1 MENGIISV
9 AQTPLFIFSTEKRR
23 EQMKRFFL
31 LLMILS
37 VLLCASALAET
48 VYKQGDKGAEVMAI
62 KERMLELGYYNGTIS
77 HNAFNDTM
85 TERVK
90 QLQKANGLEQTGVV
104 DEALYEL
111 IFSDSVIMKNG
122 KPYKEPAVVAV
133 TAAEP
138 QAEAA
143 PTAQPVQVL
152 YREGDSGKEV
162 LAIKQRLYE
171 LGYYNTAI
179 NNNAYNASATE
190 RVQQFQMSN
199 GLTVTGNVDQATYD
213 KLFSAGAKGPGGAV
227 AGTLKQGSSG
237 SFVARL
243 RARMAE
249 LGYFESGSSS
259 TFDAAM
265 TQRVMLLQ
273 QMNGFT
279 VNGIVSPALYDY
291 IMSDECT
298 QCGLHVNPN
307 YNAANRFYYALD
319 GEKEYSLSKSGNVV
333 IFIVDYF
340 ANNYLNATVESNLRT
355 LGQFNDFTYYN
366 NCDPR
371 YIGTYPSVTHMLT
384 GYEYSPKLLVGEF
397 FEKAWTSD
405 SANYIFNTV
414 HDKGYEFRY
423 YYYTSISDGAMSW
436 AVGKLDNLL
445 DYKSDPTRVAEPI
458 YSYTDFLE
466 QLKARGG
473 LTLDDTDKKYIQ
485 MIHLRGAHAPYSS
498 DVNGNY
504 KPDAGRDE
512 NVTGYMAMVANYIA
526 EMKRLGVYDDSTII
540 ITADHGDKQA
550 NMQVVYWIKQP
561 GEHHSEWAVNSAPI
575 SHCDFPGTL
584 MRLIGAEYP
593 YGDSIFD
600 WAPGEK
606 RTRQC
611 SVVGRDLNL
620 YPLVTCYS
628 DLGMG
633 SHNLWMTYTYNG
645 TGRDLQ
651 KEYNRGS
658 YVYEPLTQS
667 FN

>member
-1 MENGIISV
+1 
-9 AQTPLFIFSTEKRR
+9 
-23 EQMKRFFL
+23 MKRFFL

-48 VYKQGDKGAEVMAI
+48 VYRQGDKGDEVMAI
-62 KERMLELGYYNGTIS
+62 KERMLELGYYTGNIS

-90 QLQKANGLEQTGVV
+90 QLQKANGLQETGVV

-122 KPYKEPAVVAV
+122 KPFKAPAAAVV
-133 TAAEP
+133 TAQEP
-138 QAEAA
+138 QAETAA
-143 PTAQPVQVL
+143 VTVTASQPAKVL
-152 YREGDSGKEV
+152 YREGDSGQDV

-190 RVQQFQMSN
+190 RVQQFQLTN
-199 GLTVTGNVDQATYD
+199 GLDVTGNVDQATYD
-213 KLFSAGAKGPGGAV
+213 KLFSASAKGPGGAV
-227 AGTLKQGSSG
+227 AGILKQGSSG
-237 SFVARL
+237 TFVGKL

-249 LGYFESGSSS
+249 LGYFESGNSS
-259 TFDAAM
+259 TFDASMA
-265 TQRVMLLQ
+265 QRVMLLQ
-273 QMNGFT
+273 QMNGFDVT
-279 VNGIVSPALYDY
+279 GVVTPALYDY

-298 QCGLHVNPN
+298 YCGRHVNPS
-307 YNAANRFYYALD
+307 YNAENRYYYALD

-333 IFIVDYF
+333 IFVVDYF
-340 ANNYLNATVESNLRT
+340 ANNYLNATVENNLRT

-384 GYEYSPKLLVGEF
+384 GYEYDPSLLVGEY
-397 FEKAWTSD
+397 FEKAWTS
-405 SANYIFNTV
+405 SRANYIFDTV
-414 HDKGYEFRY
+414 HKLGYEFRY

-445 DYKSDPTRVAEPI
+445 DYLKEPGRVAEPI
-458 YSYTDFLE
+458 YSYTNFLE

-485 MIHLRGAHAPYSS
+485 MIHLRGAHAPYTS

-504 KPDAGRDE
+504 KEGASRDE

-540 ITADHGDKQA
+540 ITADHGDKGS

-575 SHCDFPGTL
+575 SHNDFPGTL
-584 MRLIGAEYP
+584 MSLIGAEYP
-593 YGDSIFD
+593 FGDSIFD
-600 WAPGEK
+600 WNPGEK

-620 YPLVTCYS
+620 YSLVTCYS
-628 DLGMG
+628 DLGLG
-633 SHNLWMTYTYNG
+633 SHNLWMTYTYVG

-651 KEYNRGS
+651 KEYNRGA
-658 YVYEPLTQS
+658 YVYEPLAQS

>member
-1 MENGIISV
+1 
-9 AQTPLFIFSTEKRR
+9 
-23 EQMKRFFL
+23 MKRFFL

-48 VYKQGDKGAEVMAI
+48 VYRQGDKGDEVMAI
-62 KERMLELGYYNGTIS
+62 KERMLELGYYTGNIS

-90 QLQKANGLEQTGVV
+90 QLQKANGLQETGVV
-104 DEALYEL
+104 NEALYEL

-122 KPYKEPAVVAV
+122 KPFKAPAAAVATAQASQAETATVTV
-133 TAAEP
+133 TAS
-138 QAEAA
+138 
-143 PTAQPVQVL
+143 QPAKVL
-152 YREGDSGKEV
+152 YREGDSGQDV

-190 RVQQFQMSN
+190 RVQQFQLTN
-199 GLTVTGNVDQATYD
+199 GLDVTGNVDQATYD
-213 KLFSAGAKGPGGAV
+213 KLFSASAKGPGGAV
-227 AGTLKQGSSG
+227 AGILKQGSSG
-237 SFVARL
+237 TFVGKL

-249 LGYFESGSSS
+249 LGYFESGNSS
-259 TFDAAM
+259 TFDASMA
-265 TQRVMLLQ
+265 QRVMLLQ
-273 QMNGFT
+273 QMNGFDVT
-279 VNGIVSPALYDY
+279 GVVTPALYDY

-298 QCGLHVNPN
+298 YCGRHVNPN
-307 YNAANRFYYALD
+307 YNAENRYYYALD

-333 IFIVDYF
+333 IFVVDYF
-340 ANNYLNATVESNLRT
+340 ANNYLNATVENNLRT

-384 GYEYSPKLLVGEF
+384 GYEYDPSLLVGEY
-397 FEKAWTSD
+397 FEKAWTS
-405 SANYIFNTV
+405 SRANYIFDTV
-414 HDKGYEFRY
+414 HKLGYEFRY

-445 DYKSDPTRVAEPI
+445 DYLKEPGRVAEPI
-458 YSYTDFLE
+458 YSYTNFLE

-504 KPDAGRDE
+504 KEGASRDE

-540 ITADHGDKQA
+540 ITADHGDKGS

-561 GEHHSEWAVNSAPI
+561 GEHHDSIPVTAAPI
-575 SHCDFPGTL
+575 SHTDFPGTL
-584 MRLIGAEYP
+584 MKVIGADYP
-593 YGDSIFD
+593 YGTSIFD
-600 WAPGEK
+600 WKDGDS
-606 RTRQC
+606 RTRSC
-611 SVVGRDLNL
+611 SVVDRDTSL
-620 YPLVTCYS
+620 YSLVTSFS
-628 DLGMG
+628 DLEMG
-633 SHNLWMTYTYNG
+633 AHNMWKTYTYTGDGQELMRVQKRG
-645 TGRDLQ
+645 TYTHEHLA
-651 KEYNRGS
+651 
-658 YVYEPLTQS
+658 QS

>member
-1 MENGIISV
+1 
-9 AQTPLFIFSTEKRR
+9 
-23 EQMKRFFL
+23 MKRFFL
-31 LLMILS
+31 LLMILC
-37 VLLCASALAET
+37 VLLSVPALAET
-48 VYKQGDKGAEVMAI
+48 VYKQGDKGDEVMAL
-62 KERMLELGYYNGTIS
+62 KERMLELGYYNGAIS
-77 HNAFNDTM
+77 HNVFNDTM

-90 QLQKANGLEQTGVV
+90 QLQKANGLQQTGVV

-122 KPYKEPAVVAV
+122 QPYKQPVVVA
-133 TAAEP
+133 AATEAP
-138 QAEAA
+138 QAETAA
-143 PTAQPVQVL
+143 VTVTASQASKVL
-152 YREGDSGKEV
+152 YREGDSGNEV

-179 NNNAYNASATE
+179 NNSAYNASATE

-199 GLTVTGNVDQATYD
+199 GLSVTGTVDQATYD
-213 KLFSAGAKGPGGAV
+213 KLFSSSAKGPGGAV
-227 AGTLKQGSSG
+227 AGTLKEGSSG
-237 SFVARL
+237 AFVGKL

-249 LGYFESGSSS
+249 LGYFDSANSS
-259 TFDAAM
+259 TFDATM

-298 QCGLHVNPN
+298 YCGMHVNPE
-307 YNAANRFYYALD
+307 YNAENRFYYVLD
-319 GEKEYSLSKSGNVV
+319 GEKEYSVSKSGNVV

-340 ANNYLNATVESNLRT
+340 ANNYMNATVENNIRT

-384 GYEYSPKLLVGEF
+384 GYEYDPSLLVGQF

-405 SANYIFNTV
+405 RANYIFNTI

-423 YYYTSISDGAMSW
+423 YYYTSISYGAMSW
-436 AVGKLDNLL
+436 AVVKLDNLL
-445 DYKSDPTRVAEPI
+445 DYKNNPVKVADPI
-458 YSYTDFLE
+458 YSYTDFLD

-504 KPDAGRDE
+504 KANASRDE
-512 NVTGYMAMVANYIA
+512 NITGYMSMVANYIA
-526 EMKRLGVYDDSTII
+526 AMKKAGVYDDSTII

-575 SHCDFPGTL
+575 SHCDFPGTIL
-584 MRLIGAEYP
+584 SVIGAEYP

-600 WAPGEK
+600 WAPGES

-611 SVVGRDLNL
+611 SVVGRDLNI
-620 YPLVTCYS
+620 YSLVTCYS
-628 DLGMG
+628 DLGLG
-633 SHNLWMTYTYNG
+633 SHNLWQTYTYTG
-645 TGRDLQ
+645 TGKDLQ

-658 YVYEPLTQS
+658 YVYEPLAQS